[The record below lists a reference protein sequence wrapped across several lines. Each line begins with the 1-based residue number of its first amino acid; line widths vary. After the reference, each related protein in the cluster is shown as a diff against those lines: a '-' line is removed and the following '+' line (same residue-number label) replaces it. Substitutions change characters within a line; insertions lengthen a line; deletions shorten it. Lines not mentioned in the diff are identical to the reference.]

1 MYPFLQIKIKI
12 KIIKIKIIKI
22 KIIKIKIKIIKILK
36 LKLLWEKKQYFLIF
50 FFLAVT
56 TFFVEFSIMGRKSL
70 NIVLLRRK
78 RALYMGFTVLL
89 SLYKLGRAAQCDP
102 RKIKSFGS

>member
-1 MYPFLQIKIKI
+1 MRKKISVKEI
-12 KIIKIKIIKI
+12 YEFVMRMQKMCTRLYR
-22 KIIKIKIKIIKILK
+22 LK
-36 LKLLWEKKQYFLIF
+36 LKLKTEQYFLIF
-50 FFLAVT
+50 LFLAVAV
-56 TFFVEFSIMGRKSL
+56 FFVEFLIMVRKSL